1 MEKMS
6 SKIKSIMERFVNEV
20 DIPDEE
26 GDADAK
32 QIEIFYDDLDLTGK
46 QKILEG
52 IDASYEYVDVFTDD
66 IVRNNIEEALSRRP
80 LFTMSG
86 EELVNKSGIDL

>member
-6 SKIKSIMERFVNEV
+6 SKIKSIMERFINEV